1 MSIFFEPYVMS
12 FIIALVVSVVYYF
25 YKRNNL
31 KEEEEEN
38 NLLTSSIITLL
49 LSYIVLMILYYSY
62 KYVSFEYAGALTIPI
77 LAGGTKQKNHQK
89 DESLETNN
97 DLSYE
102 REKRRE
108 KMMERLTVVDDD
120 IDVDILE
127 D

>member
-38 NLLTSSIITLL
+38 NLLTSSVITLL

-62 KYVSFEYAGALTIPI
+62 KYVSFEYASVLTIPI
-77 LAGGTKQKNHQK
+77 LAGGSKRKNI
-89 DESLETNN
+89 EENETLENN
-97 DLSYE
+97 DLSFE
-102 REKRRE
+102 RQQRRE
-108 KMMERLTVVDDD
+108 KMMERLTIVDDD

>member
-38 NLLTSSIITLL
+38 NLLTSSVITLL

-62 KYVSFEYAGALTIPI
+62 KYVSFEYASVLTIPI
-77 LAGGTKQKNHQK
+77 LAGGSKRKNIEDNEK
-89 DESLETNN
+89 LETNN
-97 DLSYE
+97 ELSFE
-102 REKRRE
+102 RQQRRE
-108 KMMERLTVVDDD
+108 KIMERLTIVDDD